1 MASAEREVCVD
12 KEAFYKTVEEIK
24 AKQKTKDSPITLFVD
39 DEFYNRA
46 KHFLKAKVE
55 DEQALAEV
63 REPTIEPLVLTAHE
77 TSTITRKKWKYAND
91 NIVTEDGR
99 KVIPKDQLHTVLCFA
114 HQRVAHRG
122 RQITQT
128 WIQDN
133 YAELNQKI
141 VNVFTNMCKFH
152 AEQKPVTSRVKPV
165 TQPLS
170 GETFGSLLELDLM
183 DFRKCPCSVH
193 SEPHK
198 WAANFID
205 HHTKFVHVVPLHRKS
220 AEEVLGV
227 FKTYC
232 LTFGYPRK
240 LITDNGKEFKNKE
253 MNQFCDNNGI
263 KLSHGSSRTPTTQGL
278 VERSNR
284 MWKESTRSLLMST
297 DKKVD
302 HWCERTL
309 ESSYT
314 MNISYHS
321 TIKTSPYEAVFGF
334 KAHREKATPLPEAC
348 EQYDTE
354 TETDQNKTPPAAQTS
369 SESGTKRHETDHE
382 RSSERLKKRRKIQE
396 SQEKYNQK
404 MVDSSKER
412 RQKFKINDL
421 VSIKIDKVDKS
432 TLHPNLLMAKIVS
445 VDSYSNYVQVVTPFG
460 RIKGAIAPNRLN
472 HCTATNVTFNDNKEI
487 SFSAACKEAAI
498 S

>member
-1 MASAEREVCVD
+1 MQVSC
-12 KEAFYKTVEEIK
+12 
-24 AKQKTKDSPITLFVD
+24 
-39 DEFYNRA
+39 RA
-46 KHFLKAKVE
+46 KACDIKSKASDTTTKWR
-55 DEQALAEV
+55 DIRKLA
-63 REPTIEPLVLTAHE
+63 R
-77 TSTITRKKWKYAND
+77 TRL
-91 NIVTEDGR
+91 DG
-99 KVIPKDQLHTVLCFA
+99 L
-114 HQRVAHRG
+114 
-122 RQITQT
+122 
-128 WIQDN
+128 
-133 YAELNQKI
+133 
-141 VNVFTNMCKFH
+141 
-152 AEQKPVTSRVKPV
+152 
-165 TQPLS
+165 
-170 GETFGSLLELDLM
+170 
-183 DFRKCPCSVH
+183 RKCPCSVH

-198 WAANFID
+198 WAANFIN
-205 HHTKFVHVVPLHRKS
+205 HHTKFVHVVTLHRKS

-284 MWKESTRSLLMST
+284 TWKESTRSLFMST

-354 TETDQNKTPPAAQTS
+354 TETDQEKTPPAAQTS
-369 SESGTKRHETDHE
+369 SESGTKHHETDHE

-432 TLHPNLLMAKIVS
+432 TLHPNLLMAKLLVLI
-445 VDSYSNYVQVVTPFG
+445 
-460 RIKGAIAPNRLN
+460 AIATMYRLSL
-472 HCTATNVTFNDNKEI
+472 HLVGLKEPLPQI
-487 SFSAACKEAAI
+487 DLIIAQQQM
-498 S
+498 

>member
-39 DEFYNRA
+39 DKFYNRA

-122 RQITQT
+122 RQITQK

-133 YAELNQKI
+133 YAEVNQK
-141 VNVFTNMCKFH
+141 
-152 AEQKPVTSRVKPV
+152 
-165 TQPLS
+165 
-170 GETFGSLLELDLM
+170 D
-183 DFRKCPCSVH
+183 RKCPCSVH

-284 MWKESTRSLLMST
+284 TWKESTRSLLMST

-354 TETDQNKTPPAAQTS
+354 TETDQEKTPPAAQTS

-404 MVDSSKER
+404 LVDSSKEW

-487 SFSAACKEAAI
+487 LFSAACKEAAI

>member
-1 MASAEREVCVD
+1 MRICTKTRLRNMASAEREVCVD

-39 DEFYNRA
+39 DKFYNRA

-114 HQRVAHRG
+114 HQRVAHREQ
-122 RQITQT
+122 QITQK

-133 YAELNQKI
+133 YAEVNQKI
-141 VNVFTNMCKFH
+141 VNVFRNMCKFH

-183 DFRKCPCSVH
+183 DFRKCPCSLH
-193 SEPHK
+193 SELHK

-205 HHTKFVHVVPLHRKS
+205 RHTKFVHVVPLHRKS

-232 LTFGYPRK
+232 LTFGHPRK

-253 MNQFCDNNGI
+253 MNQFCDNWNKTVSWI
-263 KLSHGSSRTPTTQGL
+263 KQNAYYARTG
-278 VERSNR
+278 RAIKSNVKR
-284 MWKESTRSLLMST
+284 EFKI
-297 DKKVD
+297 
-302 HWCERTL
+302 
-309 ESSYT
+309 SSYEHWQKSWSLVWK
-314 MNISYHS
+314 NSWILLH
-321 TIKTSPYEAVFGF
+321 YE
-334 KAHREKATPLPEAC
+334 H
-348 EQYDTE
+348 
-354 TETDQNKTPPAAQTS
+354 
-369 SESGTKRHETDHE
+369 
-382 RSSERLKKRRKIQE
+382 
-396 SQEKYNQK
+396 
-404 MVDSSKER
+404 
-412 RQKFKINDL
+412 
-421 VSIKIDKVDKS
+421 
-432 TLHPNLLMAKIVS
+432 IVS
-445 VDSYSNYVQVVTPFG
+445 FNYKNQPVWS
-460 RIKGAIAPNRLN
+460 
-472 HCTATNVTFNDNKEI
+472 
-487 SFSAACKEAAI
+487 SFWL
-498 S
+498 

>member
-1 MASAEREVCVD
+1 
-12 KEAFYKTVEEIK
+12 
-24 AKQKTKDSPITLFVD
+24 
-39 DEFYNRA
+39 
-46 KHFLKAKVE
+46 
-55 DEQALAEV
+55 
-63 REPTIEPLVLTAHE
+63 
-77 TSTITRKKWKYAND
+77 
-91 NIVTEDGR
+91 
-99 KVIPKDQLHTVLCFA
+99 
-114 HQRVAHRG
+114 
-122 RQITQT
+122 
-128 WIQDN
+128 
-133 YAELNQKI
+133 
-141 VNVFTNMCKFH
+141 
-152 AEQKPVTSRVKPV
+152 
-165 TQPLS
+165 
-170 GETFGSLLELDLM
+170 
-183 DFRKCPCSVH
+183 
-193 SEPHK
+193 
-198 WAANFID
+198 
-205 HHTKFVHVVPLHRKS
+205 
-220 AEEVLGV
+220 
-227 FKTYC
+227 
-232 LTFGYPRK
+232 
-240 LITDNGKEFKNKE
+240 
-253 MNQFCDNNGI
+253 
-263 KLSHGSSRTPTTQGL
+263 
-278 VERSNR
+278 
-284 MWKESTRSLLMST
+284 MST

-354 TETDQNKTPPAAQTS
+354 TETDQEKTPPAAQTS